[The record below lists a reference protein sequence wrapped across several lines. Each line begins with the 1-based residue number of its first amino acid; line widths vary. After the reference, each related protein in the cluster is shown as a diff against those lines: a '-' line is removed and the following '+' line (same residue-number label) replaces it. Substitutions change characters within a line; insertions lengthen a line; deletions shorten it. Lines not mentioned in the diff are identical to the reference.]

1 MVKIAFVDDMP
12 EADKDYVL
20 AHRQEILDLAAEIG
34 IINVRVGYRGRLV
47 GTITDDAVPQA
58 NYAFTARAGTRLE
71 HIIYMFPDE
80 VAANPGAGDDLKTA
94 VPL

>member
-1 MVKIAFVDDMP
+1 MGKIAFVDDMP

-34 IINVRVGYRGRLV
+34 IINVRVGYQGRLV
-47 GTITDDAVPQA
+47 GTITDDAVLLA
-58 NYAFTARAGTRLE
+58 NYEFTARAGSRLE
-71 HIIYMFPDE
+71 RIIYMFPDE

>member
-1 MVKIAFVDDMP
+1 MGKIAFVDDMP

-20 AHRQEILDLAAEIG
+20 AHRQEILDRAAELG
-34 IINVRVGYRGRLV
+34 IVNVRVGYTGRLV
-47 GTITDDAVPQA
+47 GTVTDEAVPLST
-58 NYAFTARAGTRLE
+58 YAFTARAGTRLE
-71 HIIYMFPDE
+71 HIIRIYSDH